1 MVLILGITLSMIM
14 MTTALHA
21 LGMKYGIQL
30 VKQEDQGRWFWPASQ
45 NLRVTSVVFLMFCIS
60 MLESLLWSVPY
71 LLFGV
76 IDGFEKAFYF
86 SMVTYTTLG
95 YGDVVLPER
104 WRLLGSF
111 EAASGIIMFGWT
123 TAIVMSAIR
132 HIYFRDKDPTK
143 FE

>member
-1 MVLILGITLSMIM
+1 M

-21 LGMKYGIQL
+21 LGMKYSIKL
-30 VKQEDQGRWFWPASQ
+30 VKKEGHGLWIWPTSQ
-45 NLRVTSVVFLMFCIS
+45 NLRVSFVVFLMFFIS

-71 LLFGV
+71 LFFDV
-76 IDGFEKAFYF
+76 IEGFERALYF

-132 HIYFRDKDPTK
+132 HIYFHERHPRKG
-143 FE
+143 

>member
-21 LGMKYGIQL
+21 LGMKYGIKL

-95 YGDVVLPER
+95 YGDVVLPEK

-132 HIYFRDKDPTK
+132 HIYFHEKDLTK

>member
-1 MVLILGITLSMIM
+1 MLLILGITLLMIM

-21 LGMKYGIQL
+21 LGMKYGIKL
-30 VKQEDQGRWFWPASQ
+30 VKQQDHGMSFWHSSQ
-45 NLRVTSVVFLMFCIS
+45 VLRVSSVVFLMFCIS
-60 MLESLLWSVPY
+60 MLESLIWSAPY
-71 LLFGV
+71 IFFGV
-76 IDGFEKAFYF
+76 IEGFEKAFYF

-95 YGDVVLPER
+95 YGDVLLPEK

-132 HIYFRDKDPTK
+132 YIYFHEKNPMQGG
-143 FE
+143 